1 MSAGMVLVFGSTVE
15 GLLRSF
21 ARRTGTG
28 QALRLAITALVRT
41 GTVVV
46 LLHGWVLMWVTR
58 HGVEDNA
65 AKFALALALSWLA
78 GLALL
83 ATPLSKPFTGAPPLA
98 PVHRLRRMEPP
109 HPVTSALPRTT
120 TALGEDT
127 PTEQGSI

>member
-15 GLLRSF
+15 RLLRSF

-28 QALRLAITALVRT
+28 QALRRAITALVRT

-83 ATPLSKPFTGAPPLA
+83 ATPCPSRSRGRAAAGTRCTACD
-98 PVHRLRRMEPP
+98 
-109 HPVTSALPRTT
+109 TWSPRTPSRPRCRAS
-120 TALGEDT
+120 TASERT
-127 PTEQGSI
+127 HP